1 MATTSER
8 IVAWRDPIVFIEQV
22 LIDPESGKPFVLY
35 AEQKTF
41 LRHAFELTPDGR
53 MRRTELCFS
62 AGKKSGKTGLA
73 AMVVIY
79 TAVVLAGQGGEI
91 NCLANDLEQSQSRV
105 FKAVGQIVQAS
116 PLLRDSVDITAN
128 RIVFRST
135 GTIISALASEYAGF
149 AGGNPTLNCYDESAY
164 FCSEGS
170 RRLWDEGVPS
180 PARKISFR
188 LSVSTA
194 GFHGE
199 PSPLRDLH
207 DRAMEKG
214 TEIAPDLFVDENL
227 LCYWTHE
234 AHAPWQ
240 TQRWL
245 DEMRR
250 TYAARPSQF
259 KRLIENHWVASESTF
274 IDLDQWDRC
283 VDPTLQPLL
292 AKSGFPVWAALDLG
306 LKHDS
311 TAIMTCGW
319 DGDRVRIVTHSV
331 FIPHAGE
338 TLDIEATAEAAIVS
352 LRSRFSLQALLFD
365 PWQAIGL
372 AQRLTR
378 AGVNCVEFPQTLP
391 NLSLMAG
398 NLIDLL
404 RTGGLLMYPDDG
416 LRTAAAKT
424 VSIESSRG
432 FRLGKAKQSD
442 RVDPIIALAMAAL
455 AAVQAGSGG
464 HIDLEFQRWANEAL
478 HAKAEARL
486 SPATCDGPQ
495 TLRGGAI
502 PTGTA
507 LLNARGEDVARAQ
520 DRAESA
526 ARRRWG
532 HWWVF

>member
-1 MATTSER
+1 MTTSKL
-8 IVAWRDPIVFIEQV
+8 VRDPISFIEQV
-22 LIDPESGKPFVLY
+22 LIDPETGKPFVLY
-35 AEQKTF
+35 AEQKMF
-41 LRHAFELTPDGR
+41 LRNAFELDVDGR
-53 MRRTELCFS
+53 MKYTELCFS
-62 AGKKSGKTGLA
+62 AGKKSGKTALG
-73 AMVVIY
+73 AMIVIY
-79 TAVVLAGQGGEI
+79 TAVVLAGQNGEI

-105 FKAVGQIVQAS
+105 FKAVMQILQAS
-116 PLLRDSVDITAN
+116 PLLCDSVDVTAN

-135 GTIISALASEYAGF
+135 GTVISALASEYQGF
-149 AGGNPTLNCYDESAY
+149 SGGNPTLNVYDELAY
-164 FCSEGS
+164 FISEGS

-194 GFHGE
+194 GFDGE
-199 PSPLRDLH
+199 PSPLRDLYN
-207 DRAMEKG
+207 RAMEKG
-214 TEIAPDLFVDENL
+214 ELIAPALRVDENL

-234 AHAPWQ
+234 ARAPWQ

-259 KRLIENHWVASESTF
+259 KRLIENQWVASESTF
-274 IDLDQWDRC
+274 IDLEQWDRC
-283 VDPTLQPLL
+283 IDPDLQPLL
-292 AKSGFPVWAALDLG
+292 AKSGMPVWAALDLG

-311 TAIMTCGW
+311 TAIIACAW
-319 DGDRVRIVTHSV
+319 EGDRVRIVSHVIFT
-331 FIPHAGE
+331 PRAGE
-338 TLDIEATAEAAIVS
+338 TLDVEATAEAAILS
-352 LRSRFSLQALLFD
+352 LRSRFALQEVRYD
-365 PWQAIGL
+365 PWQAIAM

-404 RTGGLLMYPDDG
+404 RTGGLLMYKDDG

-464 HIDLEFQRWANEAL
+464 HMDHKFQSWAAAGL
-478 HAKAEARL
+478 HAQAEARR
-486 SPATCDGPQ
+486 SGPTCHGPQ
-495 TLRGGAI
+495 TISGVAI
-502 PTGTA
+502 PEGS
-507 LLNARGEDVARAQ
+507 ARLSCKGEDFARIE
-520 DRAESA
+520 DRIELA
-526 ARRRWG
+526 AKRRWG
-532 HWWVF
+532 KWWCF